1 MAEALCHWEQLE
13 SYRKDSV
20 IVKPIKII
28 MNKHKRF
35 VLNRPQWLSCKK
47 QNFILYYFYY
57 SVL

>member
-13 SYRKDSV
+13 SCRKDSE

-35 VLNRPQWLSCKK
+35 VLNRPQWL
-47 QNFILYYFYY
+47 
-57 SVL
+57 